1 MNRVYRR
8 LGRNYPVAVIASGLV
23 PIYVVFVASLGIL
36 ILYADSTPAENLRLA
51 LFVVVLQS
59 FYSVYLARVLRRC
72 LAPVGRWIE
81 SGQDALAA
89 WRAAADFPREYL
101 RLLGRYLLPLWG
113 AIVFAAYATWELE
126 LDIGGAALVL
136 VAALLSV
143 LSPVGFFFLT
153 VERAMR
159 PVLIDIADTIEPG
172 DEPEIPGVPLRWRLL
187 AVLPAVNLVAGVV
200 VAALT
205 APAGADFGDFA
216 LAIGISAGVALTIA
230 MGLSVLLSD
239 SIVTPVNQLT
249 AAADRVAQGDLD
261 VRVPLISTDE
271 TGILTAAFNRMSA
284 GLRERERLREAFGTF
299 VDPELGERIL
309 QEGTDLAGEDVEVSI
324 LFLDVR
330 GFTSLAEQTSAR
342 DLVAML
348 NDLYEQ
354 VVPVLVSHGGHANKF
369 IGDGML
375 AVFGAPERLPDHADR
390 AVAAALEIAACV
402 RERYD
407 GGLRVGIGVNSGRV
421 LVGTI
426 GGGGRLDFTVIGDPV
441 NTAARVEAATRET
454 NDDILVTEATL
465 QLISNDRGS
474 WERRTTSPLK
484 GKSRTVDLYAPAE
497 GIGK

>member
-1 MNRVYRR
+1 LNRVYRR
-8 LGRNYPVAVIASGLV
+8 LGSNYPVAVIASGLV

-59 FYSVYLARVLRRC
+59 FYSVYLARVLRRH
-72 LAPVGRWIE
+72 LAPVGRWID

-89 WRAAADFPREYL
+89 WRAAADFPRDYL

-113 AIVFAAYATWELE
+113 AIAFAAYATWELD

-143 LSPVGFFFLT
+143 LYPVGLFFLT

-159 PVLIDIADTIEPG
+159 PVLIDIADNIEPG

-216 LAIGISAGVALTIA
+216 LAIVISAAVALTIA

-309 QEGTDLAGEDVEVSI
+309 KEGTDLAGEDVEVSI

-354 VVPVLVSHGGHANKF
+354 VVPVVARHGGHANKF

-375 AVFGAPERLPDHADR
+375 AVFGAPERLEDHADR

-407 GGLRVGIGVNSGRV
+407 GHLRVGIGVNSGRV

-454 NDDILVTEATL
+454 DDDVLVTEATL
-465 QLISNDRGS
+465 ELLTNNRGS
-474 WERRTTSPLK
+474 WERRATSPLK
-484 GKSRTVDLYAPAE
+484 GKSRTVDLYAPGEDVA
-497 GIGK
+497 K

>member
-1 MNRVYRR
+1 MKRLYKR
-8 LGRNYPVAVIASGLV
+8 LGPKYPIAVIAAGLL
-23 PIYVVFVASLGIL
+23 PIYLVFLASLGIL
-36 ILYADSTPAENLRLA
+36 LLYADSSPAENLRLA
-51 LFVVVLQS
+51 VFVVVLQT
-59 FYSVYLARVLRRC
+59 FYSVYLARVLGKR
-72 LAPVGRWIE
+72 LAPVGHWIE
-81 SGQDALAA
+81 SSEDALSA
-89 WRAAADFPREYL
+89 WRAAAAFPRDYL
-101 RLLGRYLLPLWG
+101 LLLGRYMLPLWG
-113 AIVFAAYATWELE
+113 AMAFAAYAAWELE
-126 LDIGGAALVL
+126 LDVGSTAVVL

-143 LSPVGFFFLT
+143 LYPVGLFFLT

-159 PVLIDIADTIEPG
+159 PVLIDIADHVQPG

-205 APAGADFGDFA
+205 APAGADLGDFA
-216 LAIGISAGVALTIA
+216 LAILISASVALTVA

-249 AAADRVAQGDLD
+249 DAADRVARGDLD
-261 VRVPLISTDE
+261 VRVPVISTDE
-271 TGILTAAFNRMSA
+271 TGTLAAAFNRMSA
-284 GLRERERLREAFGTF
+284 GLREREQLREAFGTF

-309 QEGTDLAGEDVEVSI
+309 REGTDLAGEDVQVSI

-342 DLVAML
+342 DLVATL

-354 VVPVLVSHGGHANKF
+354 VVPVLVRHGGHANKF
-369 IGDGML
+369 VGDGML

-407 GGLRVGIGVNSGRV
+407 GELRVGIGVNSGQV

-454 NDDILVTEATL
+454 DDDVLVTEATL
-465 QLISNDRGS
+465 QLLSNDRSS
-474 WERRTTSPLK
+474 WERRATSPLK
-484 GKSRTVDLYAPAE
+484 GKSQPVDLYAPADGAE
-497 GIGK
+497 K